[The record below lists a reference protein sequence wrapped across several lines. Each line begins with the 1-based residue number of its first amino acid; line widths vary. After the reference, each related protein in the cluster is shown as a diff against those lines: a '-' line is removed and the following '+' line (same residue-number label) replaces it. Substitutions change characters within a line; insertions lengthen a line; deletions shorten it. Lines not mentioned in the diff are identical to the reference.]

1 MKKNKTKEIHPTNSI
16 EATYIVESNKTIS
29 FFNYDKV
36 GIKNEDY
43 KIEELD
49 FVPNDK
55 NSLRSL
61 KDIVI
66 DNGEYTPSKSEI
78 LKIKIVFNIHLNTLD
93 NIFKGKTELI
103 EVNLVDFEM
112 KDVKSMK
119 NSFSGCSNLKV
130 INFDKINSSN
140 LENMENTFEN
150 CTELK
155 SLNLSSFNTTN
166 LKTANS
172 LFSGCSKLED
182 LNIASFKN
190 IDDNLFNGIN

>member
-1 MKKNKTKEIHPTNSI
+1 
-16 EATYIVESNKTIS
+16 
-29 FFNYDKV
+29 
-36 GIKNEDY
+36 
-43 KIEELD
+43 
-49 FVPNDK
+49 
-55 NSLRSL
+55 
-61 KDIVI
+61 
-66 DNGEYTPSKSEI
+66 
-78 LKIKIVFNIHLNTLD
+78 
-93 NIFKGKTELI
+93 
-103 EVNLVDFEM
+103 
-112 KDVKSMK
+112 MK

-155 SLNLSSFNTTN
+155 SLNLSYFNTTN

-190 IDDNLFNGIN
+190 IDDNLFKGINSKPKISANEIISYNITKKFFELFQIKITIIIEIDIEIKDECKIGENEKCKTCSSTIPTNC